1 MRAWKLKPSNI
12 ACPCLDK
19 VTDELYL
26 ATHRYLMSDWTWT
39 EWDRRL
45 YFENLSS
52 DLLHLFFTSSSV
64 AGTKINPW
72 SSSSRFVSALSW
84 WNLAVALLARLLAEA
99 KLALIVGGQS
109 DKTPLIKSTTVNSRS
124 RCCMTHWFIINDI
137 FNQMW
142 LFICLYWILMD
153 FSIILVWKLVETET
167 DALTINKTKL
177 VKWIKSPIKKV
188 LSVRLV

>member
-19 VTDELYL
+19 VTGELYL

-84 WNLAVALLARLLAEA
+84 WNLAVALLALFLTEA
-99 KLALIVGGQS
+99 KLASVVGGQS
-109 DKTPLIKSTTVNSRS
+109 AKTLIKSTAAVNNR
-124 RCCMTHWFIINDI
+124 MTHRFIINI
-137 FNQMW
+137 VYRPNAVIIRSLHLKPTSF
-142 LFICLYWILMD
+142 LF
-153 FSIILVWKLVETET
+153 
-167 DALTINKTKL
+167 LTTLEQTQNLLLTN
-177 VKWIKSPIKKV
+177 
-188 LSVRLV
+188 